1 MNLKSFDKGKVLFWE
16 IYYGIYP
23 KNNSK
28 RLNFLGLAIST
39 KVCKAVGRNRL
50 KRLIRESYLL
60 EESKIPEGYSIVFLW
75 NKREKPE
82 NAYFKNIY
90 DDVKKIFSKAE
101 LYSEKG

>member
-1 MNLKSFDKGKVLFWE
+1 M
-16 IYYGIYP
+16 
-23 KNNSK
+23 
-28 RLNFLGLAIST
+28 
-39 KVCKAVGRNRL
+39 
-50 KRLIRESYLL
+50 IRESYLL

-101 LYSEKG
+101 LNSEKG